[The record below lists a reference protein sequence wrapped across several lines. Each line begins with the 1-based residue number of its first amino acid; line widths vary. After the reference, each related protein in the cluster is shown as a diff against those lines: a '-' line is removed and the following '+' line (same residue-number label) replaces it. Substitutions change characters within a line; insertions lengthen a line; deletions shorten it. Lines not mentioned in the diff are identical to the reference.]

1 MKTGDSPVF
10 LFIAKWGRFFNPTQM
25 DNPKS
30 VLVPIKNLN
39 PSPYNPRKITPE
51 AFEQIKESIKR
62 FGLLGPIIVNNAPN
76 RKNIV
81 IGGHQ
86 RMKAAADLGFDQIPV
101 LYVNIPDEDRERELN
116 IRLNKNTGEWDFDL
130 LREFDLDLLTDVGF
144 SSEELQH
151 LWDDV
156 SETEDDDFDLEEE
169 LKEIKEVFV
178 KEGDYYQLGQHLLAC
193 GDSTDPK
200 VVQKLVGDKKVHFV
214 TLDPPYNLKVDYNKG
229 IGTKGKYGGTVVDD
243 NKSDE
248 DYRSFL
254 SKILE
259 NTVAVSQPDCHY
271 FTFSDQNYI
280 GLIQSLYAECGIKQQ
295 RVCLWLKNSAM
306 VTPQIAF
313 NRCYEPCC
321 YGTRGK
327 PFLSSYHTSFA
338 EIMNK
343 EVGTGNR
350 AHDDILDLLDIWLE
364 KRLPSAKYS
373 HPTEKSPTIYER
385 MLRRCTKPGDYVL
398 ELFGGSGSIMA
409 ACQQMNRRCLLV
421 ELDPLFASLIITR
434 YEKFTN
440 SKALKLN

>member
-1 MKTGDSPVF
+1 MNDLTIHQVKISELKLSD
-10 LFIAKWGRFFNPTQM
+10 
-25 DNPKS
+25 
-30 VLVPIKNLN
+30 
-39 PSPYNPRKITPE
+39 YNPRRWNEK
-51 AFEQIKESIKR
+51 QIADLKASIR
-62 FGLLGPIIVNNAPN
+62 NFGLVVPILVNSAKGREN
-76 RKNIV
+76 V
-81 IGGHQ
+81 ILGGHF
-86 RMKAAADLGFDQIPV
+86 RVHVAKELGYETVPV
-101 LYVNIPDEDRERELN
+101 SYVKIDDIDKERELN
-116 IRLNKNTGEWDFDL
+116 LRLNSNLGSWDWDL

-156 SETEDDDFDLEEE
+156 SETEDDDFNVEEE
-169 LKEIKEVFV
+169 LKQLKEPFV
-178 KEGDYYQLGQHLLAC
+178 KEGDFYQLGQHVLAC
-193 GDSTDPK
+193 GDSTDLN
-200 VVQKLVGDKKVHFV
+200 VVKKLVGDKKINFI
-214 TLDPPYNLKVDYNKG
+214 TLDPPYNLKIDYNKG

-248 DYRSFL
+248 DYRAFL
-254 SKILE
+254 SKILV
-259 NTVAVSQPDCHY
+259 NAVAVSQPDCHY

-280 GLIQSLYAECGIKQQ
+280 GLIQSLYAEQEIKQQ
-295 RVCLWLKNSAM
+295 RVCLWIKNSAM

-364 KRLPSAKYS
+364 KRLPSASYS

-409 ACQQMNRRCLLV
+409 ACQQMNRRCLLI
-421 ELDPLFASLIITR
+421 ELDPLFASLIVTR
-434 YEKFTN
+434 YEKLTN
-440 SKALKLN
+440 QKALKLN

>member
-1 MKTGDSPVF
+1 
-10 LFIAKWGRFFNPTQM
+10 M

-39 PSPYNPRKITPE
+39 PSPYNPRKINPE

-86 RMKAAADLGFDQIPV
+86 RMRAAIELGFDQIPV

-116 IRLNKNTGEWDFDL
+116 IRLNKNTGEWNFDL

-144 SSEELQH
+144 SPEDLQN

-156 SETEDDDFDLEEE
+156 FETEDDDFDIEEE
-169 LKEIKEVFV
+169 LKTIKEVFV
-178 KEGDYYQLGQHLLAC
+178 KEGDFYQLGQHVLAC
-193 GDSTDPK
+193 GDSTDPNTVK
-200 VVQKLVGDKKVHFV
+200 KLVGDKKVH
-214 TLDPPYNLKVDYNKG
+214 LISGDPPYNIGLSYDKG
-229 IGTKGKYGGTVVDD
+229 IGGTKSKYGGTKVND

-248 DYRSFL
+248 AYRAFL
-254 SKILE
+254 KKTLE
-259 NTVAVSQPDCHY
+259 NALTVSQ
-271 FTFSDQNYI
+271 SDTHIFYWCDERYI
-280 GLIQSLYAECGIKQQ
+280 WILQTLYAELGVKSQ
-295 RVCLWLKNSAM
+295 RVCFWIKNSAM

-313 NRCYEPCC
+313 NKTIEPVI

-327 PFLSSYHTSFA
+327 PFLSSYHTSFT

-350 AHDDILDLLDIWLE
+350 AHDDVLDLLDIWLE
-364 KRLPSAKYS
+364 KRLPSASYS

-409 ACQQMNRRCLLV
+409 ACQQMNRRCLLI
-421 ELDPLFASLIITR
+421 ELDPLFASLIIRR
-434 YEKFTN
+434 YEKLTN
-440 SKALKLN
+440 QKALKLN